1 MNRNLQILK
10 YLSLDFFAAALSWFF
25 FFAYRKSYIEHQDVV
40 LSSLLTED
48 RLQLGLFGVSAFWLF
63 FYTILGT
70 YKNIYRKSRLLE
82 FGQTFGHAVLGAL
95 VIFFTLIL
103 DDVIL
108 NYKTYYY
115 SLFVYFSIHFGLTYI
130 FRLILTS
137 ITAYKIHHRIIG
149 FRTLMVGSNKSAVD
163 LFDELESS
171 YKSSGNKFC
180 GYITVNK
187 NSPSQFGEK
196 LPQLGSVQEIDK
208 IIRQYEVEE
217 VIIAIENFEHDTLE
231 TIINDLEST
240 KTIIK
245 VIPNTYDLLSGS
257 VKMTSMFDAPLI
269 QIKHEL
275 MPLWQTTVKRLVD
288 ITVSAMALILLSP
301 LYAITALLVKLS
313 SKGPIFYKQERIG
326 INGEPFYILKF
337 RSMLQDA
344 EKHGPQ
350 LSSTNDQ
357 RITPWGKVMRRYRLD
372 ELPQFFNVLIG
383 DMSLVGP
390 RPERQ
395 YFIDRIVVEAPHY
408 KHLLKVKPGITSWG
422 MVKYGYAE
430 NVSQMVDRL
439 QYDIIYIENL
449 SLVNDLKVL
458 IYTVLIVVQGRGK

>member
-10 YLSLDFFAAALSWFF
+10 YLSLDFFAAAISWFL
-25 FFAYRKSYIEHQDVV
+25 FFAYRKSYIEHQEVMFSQLIKD
-40 LSSLLTED
+40 D
-48 RLQLGLFGVSAFWLF
+48 RLQLGIFGVSAFWLF

-82 FGQTFGHAVLGAL
+82 FGQTFGHAVLGSL

-115 SLFVYFSIHFGLTYI
+115 SLFVYFSFHFGFTYL

-149 FRTLMVGSNKSAVD
+149 FRTLMVGSNKSAID
-163 LFDELESS
+163 LYEELESS

-180 GYITVNK
+180 GYIATEE
-187 NSPSQFGEK
+187 SSSSQFGDR
-196 LPQLGSVQEIDK
+196 LAHLGTIHEINK
-208 IIRQYEVEE
+208 IIRQYEIEE
-217 VIIAIENFEHDTLE
+217 VIIAIENSEHHTLAS
-231 TIINDLEST
+231 IINDLEGT
-240 KTIIK
+240 TTIIK

-288 ITVSAMALILLSP
+288 IVISSLALILLSP
-301 LYAITALLVKLS
+301 VYAISAILVKLS
-313 SKGPIFYKQERIG
+313 SKGPVFYKQERIG
-326 INGEPFYILKF
+326 INGAPFYILKF
-337 RSMLQDA
+337 RSMMQDA

-350 LSSTNDQ
+350 LSSTNDS
-357 RITPWGKVMRRYRLD
+357 RITPWGRIMRKYRLD

-395 YFIDRIVVEAPHY
+395 FFIDQIVLEAPHY

>member
-10 YLSLDFFAAALSWFF
+10 YLSFDFFAAAMSWLL
-25 FFAYRKSYIEHQDVV
+25 FFAYRKNYIEHQEIV
-40 LSSLLTED
+40 LGELINDD
-48 RLQLGLFGVSAFWLF
+48 RLQLGIFGVSAFWLF

-82 FGQTFGHAVLGAL
+82 FGQTFGHAVLGSL

-115 SLFVYFSIHFGLTYI
+115 SLFVYFSFHFGISYI

-149 FRTLMVGSNKSAVD
+149 FRTLMVGSNKSAID
-163 LFDELESS
+163 LYDELESS

-180 GYITVNK
+180 GYISTEETA
-187 NSPSQFGEK
+187 SSQFGKK
-196 LPQLGSVQEIDK
+196 LNHLGTIHEINK
-208 IIRQYEVEE
+208 IIRQYEIEE
-217 VIIAIENFEHDTLE
+217 VIIAIENSEHHRLE
-231 TIINDLEST
+231 SIINDLEGT
-240 KTIIK
+240 TTIIK

-275 MPLWQTTVKRLVD
+275 MPLWQTTVKRLMD
-288 ITVSAMALILLSP
+288 IVISSLALILLSP
-301 LYAITALLVKLS
+301 VYTISAILVKLS
-313 SKGPIFYKQERIG
+313 SKGAIFYKQERIG
-326 INGEPFYILKF
+326 INGAPFYILKF
-337 RSMLQDA
+337 RSMKEDA

-350 LSSTNDQ
+350 LSSTNDA
-357 RITPWGKVMRRYRLD
+357 RITPWGRIMRRYRLD

-395 YFIDRIVVEAPHY
+395 FFIDQIVLEAPHY